1 MRITNL
7 EATMQIKIPITKE
20 LIDDNGIILDMS
32 NIQDIIKSTKE
43 IPVII
48 PVDNQDKIIGACTKM
63 TYQSIDNQEYIMCDC
78 ILNVNGGTSETVE
91 DSDKVG
97 FKIKNFHSVGFCI
110 E

>member
-7 EATMQIKIPITKE
+7 EATMQIKIPITQE
-20 LIDDNGIILDMS
+20 LIDDNGIVFDMS
-32 NIQDIIKSTKE
+32 NIQEIIKSTKE

-48 PVDNQDKIIGACTKM
+48 PVEGQDKIIGACTKM

-91 DSDKVG
+91 DSDNG
-97 FKIKNFHSVGFCI
+97 RLKIKDFQSVGFCI

>member
-7 EATMQIKIPITKE
+7 ETTMQIKIPITQE
-20 LIDDNGIILDMS
+20 LTDDNGVTFDMS
-32 NIQDIIKSTKE
+32 NIQEIVKSTKE

-48 PVDNQDKIIGACTKM
+48 SIGGQDKEVGVCTKM
-63 TYQSIDNQEYIMCDC
+63 IYQSIDNQEYIMCDC
-78 ILNVNGGTSETVE
+78 ILSVNGGTSETVE

>member
-7 EATMQIKIPITKE
+7 ETTMQIKIPITQE
-20 LIDDNGIILDMS
+20 LIDDNGTVFDMS

-48 PVDNQDKIIGACTKM
+48 PVDNQDKVIGVCTKM
-63 TYQSIDNQEYIMCDC
+63 TYQSIDNQEYIVCDC
-78 ILNVNGGTSETVE
+78 ILNINGGTSETVE
-91 DSDKVG
+91 DGDNG
-97 FKIKNFHSVGFCI
+97 RLKIKDFHSVGFCI